1 MPISIQSLE
10 ELLSRYADVFELSNF
25 LRPVRHK
32 TKMYIKTESPPVC
45 GRTRRLSPE
54 RLEILDR
61 ELQKLLSLG
70 IIVPAV
76 LPFGSPLHM
85 VPKKESGEYRITGN
99 YGDLN
104 KQTVPD
110 KYAIPFL
117 TDFTDFMHG
126 SCVFSS
132 LDLYKS
138 YHQIEIAKEDIEKTT
153 ILTPRGSYA
162 FKRAA
167 MGLRNS
173 GAAFQRL
180 VDEVTTELQ
189 FVYDYIDDILV
200 FSRSADEHLD
210 HLAQVFERIR
220 YYGLVVNKDKCNF
233 CASELDFLGYTFNSQ
248 GVRPHESRVQAIRD
262 FARPKTQKELKRY
275 LGMLNF
281 YRRHIPKVAHVLRH

>member
-1 MPISIQSLE
+1 M
-10 ELLSRYADVFELSNF
+10 
-25 LRPVRHK
+25 H
-32 TKMYIKTESPPVC
+32 IKTEGPPVC

-70 IIVPAV
+70 IIVPTV
-76 LPFGSPLHM
+76 SPFDSPLHM
-85 VPKKESGEYRITGN
+85 VPKKEPGEYRITRD
-99 YGDLN
+99 YRDLN
-104 KQTVPD
+104 KQTVHD

-117 TDFTDFMHG
+117 TDFTDFMYG
-126 SCVFSS
+126 SRVFSS

-138 YHQIEIAKEDIEKTT
+138 YHQVEIAEEVIEKTT

-180 VDEVTTELQ
+180 MDEVTRGLQ
-189 FVYDYIDDILV
+189 FVYVYIDDILV
-200 FSRSADEHLD
+200 FSRSADEHLH
-210 HLAQVFERIR
+210 HLAQLFERLR

-233 CASELDFLGYTFNSQ
+233 YASELDFLAT
-248 GVRPHESRVQAIRD
+248 PLIAKESVPTNLEFKLSGTSHVPR
-262 FARPKTQKELKRY
+262 LK
-275 LGMLNF
+275 
-281 YRRHIPKVAHVLRH
+281 KS